1 MMDTIMA
8 IIRRDLSLVMRQGSD
23 AFVVLIFFIVTVT
36 LFPLGVSPD
45 PLILQNL
52 ASGIVWVGA
61 LLAAML
67 SLDRLFQ
74 TDYDD
79 GSLELLVLS
88 PYPLEIV
95 VLCKCFVHWLTTG
108 LPIMVISPVLALML
122 NIKTGAFLYLITS
135 MALGTPIIS
144 LLGAVGAAL
153 VLGSRRSGVLIA
165 LLIIPLTIPILLFGV
180 GAIQAA
186 TEGYSASSPLMFLGA
201 FLLFSIALCPWVIA
215 SSLRQ
220 VVS

>member
-1 MMDTIMA
+1 
-8 IIRRDLSLVMRQGSD
+8 L
-23 AFVVLIFFIVTVT
+23 VLIFFVVTVT
-36 LFPLGVSPD
+36 LFPLGVGPD

-52 ASGIVWVGA
+52 ASGIVWVSA
-61 LLAAML
+61 LLSAML

-88 PYPLEIV
+88 PYPLELV
-95 VLCKCFVHWLTTG
+95 VLCKCLVHWLTTG

-122 NIKTGAFLYLITS
+122 NIKTGAFLYLISS

-180 GAIQAA
+180 AAIQAA

-201 FLLFSIALCPWVIA
+201 LLLFSIALCPWVIA

>member
-1 MMDTIMA
+1 MDTLLA

-23 AFVVLIFFIVTVT
+23 AFVVLIFFVVTVT
-36 LFPLGVSPD
+36 LFPLGVGPD

-52 ASGIVWVGA
+52 ASGIVWVSA

-88 PYPLEIV
+88 PYPLELV
-95 VLCKCFVHWLTTG
+95 VLCKCLVHWLTTG

-122 NIKTGAFLYLITS
+122 NIKTGAFLYLISS

-180 GAIQAA
+180 AAIQAA

-201 FLLFSIALCPWVIA
+201 LLLFSIALCPWVIA

>member
-1 MMDTIMA
+1 MDTVMA

-108 LPIMVISPVLALML
+108 LPIMVISPVLAFML

-201 FLLFSIALCPWVIA
+201 LLLFSIALCPWVIA

>member
-1 MMDTIMA
+1 MGTIMA

-180 GAIQAA
+180 GAVQAA

-220 VVS
+220 VV

>member
-1 MMDTIMA
+1 MVTLLA
-8 IIRRDLSLVMRQGSD
+8 IIRRDLSLVIRQGSD
-23 AFVVLIFFIVTVT
+23 AFVVLIFFVVTVA
-36 LFPLGVSPD
+36 LFPLGVGPD

-52 ASGIVWVGA
+52 ASGIVWVSA

-88 PYPLEIV
+88 PYPLELV
-95 VLCKCFVHWLTTG
+95 VLCKCLVHWLTTG
-108 LPIMVISPVLALML
+108 LPIMLISPVLALML
-122 NIKTGAFLYLITS
+122 NIKTGAFLYLISS

-180 GAIQAA
+180 AAIQAA

-201 FLLFSIALCPWVIA
+201 LLLFSIALCPWVIA

>member
-1 MMDTIMA
+1 MDTVMA

-23 AFVVLIFFIVTVT
+23 AFVVLIFIIVTVT

-180 GAIQAA
+180 GAIQAVA
-186 TEGYSASSPLMFLGA
+186 EGHSASTPLMFLGA
-201 FLLFSIALCPWVIA
+201 LLLFSIALCPWVIA

-220 VVS
+220 VI

>member
-1 MMDTIMA
+1 MDTVMA

-108 LPIMVISPVLALML
+108 LPIMVISPVLAFML

-186 TEGYSASSPLMFLGA
+186 TEGYSASGPLMFLGA
-201 FLLFSIALCPWVIA
+201 LLLFSIALCPWVIA

>member
-1 MMDTIMA
+1 MGTLLA
-8 IIRRDLSLVMRQGSD
+8 VIRRDLSLVMRQGSD
-23 AFVVLIFFIVTVT
+23 AFVVLIFFVVTVT
-36 LFPLGVSPD
+36 LFPLGVGPD

-52 ASGIVWVGA
+52 ASGIVWVSA
-61 LLAAML
+61 LLSAML

-88 PYPLEIV
+88 PYPLELV
-95 VLCKCFVHWLTTG
+95 VLCKCLVHWLTTG
-108 LPIMVISPVLALML
+108 LPIMLISPVLALML
-122 NIKTGAFLYLITS
+122 NIKTGAFLYLISS

-165 LLIIPLTIPILLFGV
+165 LLIIPLTTPILLFGV
-180 GAIQAA
+180 AAIQAA

-201 FLLFSIALCPWVIA
+201 LLLFSIALCPWVIA

>member
-1 MMDTIMA
+1 MGTIMA

-180 GAIQAA
+180 GAIQVA

-215 SSLRQ
+215 SGFRQ

>member
-1 MMDTIMA
+1 MDTIMA

-23 AFVVLIFFIVTVT
+23 AFVVLIFFIVSVT
-36 LFPLGVSPD
+36 LFPLGDSPD

>member
-1 MMDTIMA
+1 MDTVMA

-186 TEGYSASSPLMFLGA
+186 AEGYSASSPLMFLGA
-201 FLLFSIALCPWVIA
+201 LLLFSIALCPWVIA

-220 VVS
+220 VI

>member
-1 MMDTIMA
+1 MSTLLA

-23 AFVVLIFFIVTVT
+23 AFVVLIFFVVTVT
-36 LFPLGVSPD
+36 LFPLGVGPD

-52 ASGIVWVGA
+52 ASGIVWVSA

-88 PYPLEIV
+88 PYPLELV
-95 VLCKCFVHWLTTG
+95 VLCKCLVHWLTTG

-122 NIKTGAFLYLITS
+122 NIKTGAFLYLISS

-180 GAIQAA
+180 AAIQAA

-201 FLLFSIALCPWVIA
+201 LLLFSIALCPWVIA

>member
-1 MMDTIMA
+1 MGTLLA

-23 AFVVLIFFIVTVT
+23 AFVVLIFFVVTVT
-36 LFPLGVSPD
+36 LFPLGVGPD

-52 ASGIVWVGA
+52 ASGIVWVSA
-61 LLAAML
+61 LLSAML

-88 PYPLEIV
+88 PYPLELV
-95 VLCKCFVHWLTTG
+95 VLCKCLVHWLTTG
-108 LPIMVISPVLALML
+108 LPIMLISPVLALML
-122 NIKTGAFLYLITS
+122 NIKTGAFLYLISS

-180 GAIQAA
+180 AAIQAA

-201 FLLFSIALCPWVIA
+201 LLLFSIALCPWVIA

>member
-1 MMDTIMA
+1 MGTLLA

-23 AFVVLIFFIVTVT
+23 AFVVLIFFVVTVT
-36 LFPLGVSPD
+36 LFPLVVGPD

-52 ASGIVWVGA
+52 ASGIVWVSA

-88 PYPLEIV
+88 PYPLELV
-95 VLCKCFVHWLTTG
+95 VLCKCLVHWLTTG
-108 LPIMVISPVLALML
+108 LPIMLISPVLALML
-122 NIKTGAFLYLITS
+122 NIKTGAFLYLISS

-180 GAIQAA
+180 AAIQAA

-201 FLLFSIALCPWVIA
+201 LLLFSIALCPWVIA

>member
-1 MMDTIMA
+1 MGTLLA

-23 AFVVLIFFIVTVT
+23 AFVVLIFFVVTVT
-36 LFPLGVSPD
+36 LFPLGVGPD

-52 ASGIVWVGA
+52 ASGIVWVSA
-61 LLAAML
+61 LLSAML

-88 PYPLEIV
+88 PYPLELV
-95 VLCKCFVHWLTTG
+95 VLCKCLVHWLTTG
-108 LPIMVISPVLALML
+108 LPIMLISPVLALML
-122 NIKTGAFLYLITS
+122 NIKTGAFLYLISS

-180 GAIQAA
+180 AAIQAA
-186 TEGYSASSPLMFLGA
+186 TEGYSALSPLMFLGA
-201 FLLFSIALCPWVIA
+201 LLLFSIALCPWVIA

>member
-1 MMDTIMA
+1 MDTVMA

-186 TEGYSASSPLMFLGA
+186 TEGYNASSPLMFLGA
-201 FLLFSIALCPWVIA
+201 LLLFSIALCPWVIA

>member
-1 MMDTIMA
+1 M
-8 IIRRDLSLVMRQGSD
+8 
-23 AFVVLIFFIVTVT
+23 VLIFFIVTVT

>member
-1 MMDTIMA
+1 MDTVLA

-108 LPIMVISPVLALML
+108 LPIIVISPILALML
-122 NIKTGAFLYLITS
+122 NIKAGAFLYLITS

-201 FLLFSIALCPWVIA
+201 LLLFSIALCPWVIA

>member
-1 MMDTIMA
+1 MDTIMA

-165 LLIIPLTIPILLFGV
+165 LLIITLTIPILLFGV

>member
-1 MMDTIMA
+1 MGTIIA

-201 FLLFSIALCPWVIA
+201 LLLFSIALCPWVIA

>member
-1 MMDTIMA
+1 
-8 IIRRDLSLVMRQGSD
+8 MRQGSD
-23 AFVVLIFFIVTVT
+23 AFVVLIFFVVTVT
-36 LFPLGVSPD
+36 LFPLGVGPD

-52 ASGIVWVGA
+52 ASGIVWVSA

-88 PYPLEIV
+88 PYPLELV
-95 VLCKCFVHWLTTG
+95 VLCKCLVHWLTTG

-122 NIKTGAFLYLITS
+122 NIKTGAFLYLISS

-180 GAIQAA
+180 AAIQAA

-201 FLLFSIALCPWVIA
+201 LLLFSIALCPWVIA

>member
-1 MMDTIMA
+1 MGTLLA
-8 IIRRDLSLVMRQGSD
+8 IIRRDLSLVIRQGSD
-23 AFVVLIFFIVTVT
+23 AFVVLIFFVVTVT
-36 LFPLGVSPD
+36 LFPLGVGPD

-52 ASGIVWVGA
+52 ASGIVWVSA

-88 PYPLEIV
+88 PYPLELV
-95 VLCKCFVHWLTTG
+95 VLCKCLVHWLTTG

-122 NIKTGAFLYLITS
+122 NIKTGAFFYLISS

-180 GAIQAA
+180 AAIQAA

-201 FLLFSIALCPWVIA
+201 LLLFSIALCPWVIA

>member
-1 MMDTIMA
+1 MDTVMA

-108 LPIMVISPVLALML
+108 LPIIVISPILALML
-122 NIKTGAFLYLITS
+122 NIKAGAFLYLITS

-165 LLIIPLTIPILLFGV
+165 LLIIPLTIPILLFGI

-220 VVS
+220 VV

>member
-1 MMDTIMA
+1 MDTVMA
-8 IIRRDLSLVMRQGSD
+8 IIRRDLSLVIRQGSD
-23 AFVVLIFFIVTVT
+23 AFVVIIFFIVTVT

-186 TEGYSASSPLMFLGA
+186 TEGYSTSSPLMFLGA
-201 FLLFSIALCPWVIA
+201 LLLFSIALCPWVIA

>member
-1 MMDTIMA
+1 MDTVMA

-122 NIKTGAFLYLITS
+122 NIKTDAFLYLITS

-186 TEGYSASSPLMFLGA
+186 TEGYNASSPLMFLGA
-201 FLLFSIALCPWVIA
+201 LLLFSIALCPWVIA

>member
-1 MMDTIMA
+1 MDTVMA
-8 IIRRDLSLVMRQGSD
+8 IIRRDLSLVIRQGSD

-95 VLCKCFVHWLTTG
+95 VLCKCFVHWFTTG

-201 FLLFSIALCPWVIA
+201 LLLFSIALCPWVIA

>member
-1 MMDTIMA
+1 MGTIMA

-135 MALGTPIIS
+135 MALGTPVIS

>member
-1 MMDTIMA
+1 MDTVMA

-122 NIKTGAFLYLITS
+122 NIKTGAFLYLIAS

-186 TEGYSASSPLMFLGA
+186 TEGYNASSPLMFLGA
-201 FLLFSIALCPWVIA
+201 LLLFSIALCPWVIA

>member
-1 MMDTIMA
+1 
-8 IIRRDLSLVMRQGSD
+8 MRQGSD
-23 AFVVLIFFIVTVT
+23 AFVVLIFFVVTVT
-36 LFPLGVSPD
+36 LFPLGVGPD

-52 ASGIVWVGA
+52 ASGIVWVSA

-88 PYPLEIV
+88 PYPLELV
-95 VLCKCFVHWLTTG
+95 VLCKCLVHWLTTG
-108 LPIMVISPVLALML
+108 LPIMLISPVLALML
-122 NIKTGAFLYLITS
+122 NIKTGAFLYLISS

-180 GAIQAA
+180 AAIQAA
-186 TEGYSASSPLMFLGA
+186 TEGYSALSPLMFLGA
-201 FLLFSIALCPWVIA
+201 LLLFSIALCPWVIA

>member
-1 MMDTIMA
+1 MGTLLA

-23 AFVVLIFFIVTVT
+23 AFVVLIFFVVTVT
-36 LFPLGVSPD
+36 LFPLGVGPD

-52 ASGIVWVGA
+52 ASGIVWVSA

-88 PYPLEIV
+88 PYPLELV
-95 VLCKCFVHWLTTG
+95 VLCKCLVHWLTTG

-122 NIKTGAFLYLITS
+122 NIKTGAFFYLISS

-180 GAIQAA
+180 AAIQAA

-201 FLLFSIALCPWVIA
+201 LLLFSIALCPWVIA

>member
-1 MMDTIMA
+1 MGTLLA

-23 AFVVLIFFIVTVT
+23 AFVVLIFFVVTVT
-36 LFPLGVSPD
+36 LFPLGVGPD

-52 ASGIVWVGA
+52 ASGIVWVSA

-88 PYPLEIV
+88 PYPLELV
-95 VLCKCFVHWLTTG
+95 VLCKCLVHWLTTG
-108 LPIMVISPVLALML
+108 LPIMLISPVLALML
-122 NIKTGAFLYLITS
+122 NIKTGAFLYLISS

-180 GAIQAA
+180 AAIQAA

-201 FLLFSIALCPWVIA
+201 LLLFSIALCPSVIA

>member
-1 MMDTIMA
+1 MDTIMA
-8 IIRRDLSLVMRQGSD
+8 IIRRDLSLVIRQGSD

-79 GSLELLVLS
+79 GSLELLTLS
-88 PYPLEIV
+88 SYPLEIV

-186 TEGYSASSPLMFLGA
+186 TEGYSASGPLMFLGA
-201 FLLFSIALCPWVIA
+201 LLLFSIALCPWVIA
-215 SSLRQ
+215 SSLKQ

>member
-1 MMDTIMA
+1 MDTVMA
-8 IIRRDLSLVMRQGSD
+8 IIRRDLSLVIRQGSD

-201 FLLFSIALCPWVIA
+201 LLLFSIALCPWVIA

>member
-1 MMDTIMA
+1 MDIVMA

-122 NIKTGAFLYLITS
+122 NIKTGAFLYLVTS

-201 FLLFSIALCPWVIA
+201 LLLFSIALCPWVIA

>member
-1 MMDTIMA
+1 MGTLLA

-23 AFVVLIFFIVTVT
+23 AFVVLIFFVVTVT
-36 LFPLGVSPD
+36 LFPLGVGPD

-52 ASGIVWVGA
+52 ASGIVWVSA

-88 PYPLEIV
+88 PYPLELV
-95 VLCKCFVHWLTTG
+95 VLCKCLVHWLTTG
-108 LPIMVISPVLALML
+108 LPIMLISPVLALML
-122 NIKTGAFLYLITS
+122 NIKTGAFLYLISS

-180 GAIQAA
+180 AAIQAA

-201 FLLFSIALCPWVIA
+201 LLLFSIALCPWVIA

>member
-1 MMDTIMA
+1 MDTIMA

-165 LLIIPLTIPILLFGV
+165 LLIIPLTIPILLFWV

>member
-1 MMDTIMA
+1 MDTIMA
-8 IIRRDLSLVMRQGSD
+8 IIRRDLALVMRQGSD

>member
-1 MMDTIMA
+1 MNCIKTI
-8 IIRRDLSLVMRQGSD
+8 IGRDLSLVMRQGSD
-23 AFVVLIFFIVTVT
+23 AFVVLIFFVVTVT
-36 LFPLGVSPD
+36 LFPLGVGPD

-52 ASGIVWVGA
+52 ASGIVWIGA

-74 TDYDD
+74 LDYDD
-79 GSLELLVLS
+79 GSLELLILS
-88 PYPLEIV
+88 PYPLELV
-95 VLCKCFVHWLTTG
+95 VLCKCLVHWLTTG
-108 LPIMVISPVLALML
+108 LPIMLMSPLLALML
-122 NIKTGAFLYLITS
+122 NMKSTAYLSLIGS

-153 VLGSRRSGVLIA
+153 VLGSRRSGVLIT

-180 GAIQAA
+180 AAIQAGS
-186 TEGYSASSPLMFLGA
+186 EGYSASAPLMFLGA
-201 FLLFSIALCPWVIA
+201 LLFFSIALCPWITA
-215 SSLRQ
+215 ISLKQ

>member
-1 MMDTIMA
+1 MDTVMA

-88 PYPLEIV
+88 SYPLEIV

-201 FLLFSIALCPWVIA
+201 LLLFSIALCPWVIA